1 MINKVQRNYMIA
13 KATLQTYEEMEA
25 DIEKKYIAKNRIKN
39 EDGETPARIYC
50 IDDENVFDKA
60 NEETAKIIQE
70 SGLEEKINS
79 AKENLKTAEDN
90 MIKFALSIAPAKI
103 RKTLEIGAKEN
114 YTTRM
119 KLIDYTFRLDV
130 STL

>member
-1 MINKVQRNYMIA
+1 MMNKVQKNYMIA
-13 KATLQTYEEMEA
+13 RATLQTYEEMEA
-25 DIEKKYIAKNRIKN
+25 EIEKAYIAENGITN
-39 EDGETPARIYC
+39 DDGEIPGRVYC
-50 IDDENVFDKA
+50 IDDEDVFDKA

-79 AKENLKTAEDN
+79 ARENLKAAEDS

-103 RKTLEIGAKEN
+103 RKTLERGAKEN
-114 YTTRM
+114 YATRM
-119 KLIDYTFRLDV
+119 KLIDYTFRLDA